1 MFGGRLCSRRRSGIF
16 KSMSNYA
23 TATETAGS
31 DLKIG
36 DVTVDMI
43 NNRYKVVGFHLSPI
57 YGEMVKRADLDF
69 DDATQAFVVTDRI
82 YITSTD
88 SNFSVIA

>member
-1 MFGGRLCSRRRSGIF
+1 
-16 KSMSNYA
+16 MSNYS

-43 NNRYKVVGFHLSPI
+43 NNRYKVVGFHISPI

-69 DDATQAFVVTDRI
+69 DDVTQAFMVTDRI
-82 YITSTD
+82 YLTSID
-88 SNFSVIA
+88 SSFAVVAA